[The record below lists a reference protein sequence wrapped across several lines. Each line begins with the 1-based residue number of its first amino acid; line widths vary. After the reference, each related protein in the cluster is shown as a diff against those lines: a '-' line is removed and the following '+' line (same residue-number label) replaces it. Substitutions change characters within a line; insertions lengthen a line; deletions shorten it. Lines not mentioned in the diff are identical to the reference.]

1 MMISCID
8 NNDND
13 FFDETENQLCSSLS
27 ILHLV
32 CAFDETY
39 LLKHF
44 LLFYGRAAVS
54 RYEFQSVLHMDIFIE
69 PISLTIDGSL
79 CWIPKESVQGVY
91 SYQFTTNRNKL
102 QYKHTE
108 RKQTQ
113 RQKKSTGTRPVSSSF

>member
-13 FFDETENQLCSSLS
+13 FFDETENQLCSNLS

-44 LLFYGRAAVS
+44 LLFYGRVAVS
-54 RYEFQSVLHMDIFIE
+54 RYESVK
-69 PISLTIDGSL
+69 LTVI
-79 CWIPKESVQGVY
+79 
-91 SYQFTTNRNKL
+91 
-102 QYKHTE
+102 
-108 RKQTQ
+108 
-113 RQKKSTGTRPVSSSF
+113 GTYCKVLSINGCL

>member
-13 FFDETENQLCSSLS
+13 FFDETENQLCSNLS

-44 LLFYGRAAVS
+44 LLFYGRVAVS
-54 RYEFQSVLHMDIFIE
+54 RYEFKSVK
-69 PISLTIDGSL
+69 LTVVGT
-79 CWIPKESVQGVY
+79 Y
-91 SYQFTTNRNKL
+91 
-102 QYKHTE
+102 
-108 RKQTQ
+108 RKVL
-113 RQKKSTGTRPVSSSF
+113 STKVCL

>member
-13 FFDETENQLCSSLS
+13 FFDETENQLCSNLS

-44 LLFYGRAAVS
+44 LLFYGRVAVS
-54 RYEFQSVLHMDIFIE
+54 RYESKPFELTVFGTYHKVL
-69 PISLTIDGSL
+69 
-79 CWIPKESVQGVY
+79 
-91 SYQFTTNRNKL
+91 
-102 QYKHTE
+102 
-108 RKQTQ
+108 
-113 RQKKSTGTRPVSSSF
+113 STKVCL

>member
-13 FFDETENQLCSSLS
+13 FFDETENQLCSNLS

-44 LLFYGRAAVS
+44 LLFYGRVAVS
-54 RYEFQSVLHMDIFIE
+54 RYEFKSVK
-69 PISLTIDGSL
+69 LTVFGT
-79 CWIPKESVQGVY
+79 Y
-91 SYQFTTNRNKL
+91 
-102 QYKHTE
+102 
-108 RKQTQ
+108 RKVL
-113 RQKKSTGTRPVSSSF
+113 STKVCL